1 MSLGDIPK
9 IPAKYK
15 PRIAKLFQKI
25 KAGEISLEEVGKT
38 VLTATG
44 KVTLDAHGLTI
55 AGEYGRFEIDQ
66 RLFDDMEESML
77 TMLDALPVLLRKKAF
92 LIKKGLEITKLTMG
106 PTGIWRTLPKPA
118 DLQDKTLPIVEIV
131 GDPKERQRKKVM
143 NMFNHYL
150 QAPLEEWEEVPVAIK
165 VHRLE
170 EIGTW
175 MGNDWKTAG
184 TMAKAMVP
192 FVRITTKEIMDKL
205 GVTFGPFCDHV
216 LKKCG
221 V

>member
-15 PRIAKLFQKI
+15 PRIQKLFNKI
-25 KAGEISLEEVGKT
+25 KAGETSLEQVLEN

-44 KVTLDAHGLTI
+44 KLTLDASGLTV
-55 AGEYGRFEIDQ
+55 AGEYGRFEIDA
-66 RLFDDMEESML
+66 RILDDLEQSL
-77 TMLDALPVLLRKKAF
+77 TTALEALPVLLRKKAF
-92 LIKKGLEITKLTMG
+92 LIKKGLEITKLTLG
-106 PTGIWRTLPKPA
+106 PTGIWRTRPKPE
-118 DLQDKTLPIVEIV
+118 DLTNKTLPIVEIV
-131 GDPKERQRKKVM
+131 GDLKERQRIKVM
-143 NMFNHYL
+143 NMFNNYL
-150 QAPLEEWEEVPVAIK
+150 QAPLDEWEEVPTAIK

-184 TMAKAMVP
+184 TLAKALVP
-192 FVRITTKEIMDKL
+192 FTNLTTKEVLDKL
-205 GVTFGPFCDHV
+205 NETFDPFCDHV
-216 LKKCG
+216 LKQCG